1 MNRCFVAILSPL
13 NHQYCR
19 STTYHFLVSNLFL
32 ERLVFLVELA
42 QLVAL
47 GLVLVELALQLVFQ
61 LLAVAVESSGYIL
74 LLIYEHSLLQLV
86 FQLLAV
92 AVESSGYILL
102 LIYEHSLLQLVVLLT
117 SLVLVVQL
125 VLLGLVLVHQLH
137 PTIDPIQ
144 LEVHLALLEA
154 FLICPHHLKSNSLL
168 HPLHFV
174 SQQAFSPLLRF
185 YHPDLIFYFESQG

>member
-1 MNRCFVAILSPL
+1 MNHCIGAILSPL

-42 QLVAL
+42 
-47 GLVLVELALQLVFQ
+47 
-61 LLAVAVESSGYIL
+61 
-74 LLIYEHSLLQLV
+74 LQLV

-125 VLLGLVLVHQLH
+125 VLLGLELVLVHQLH

-174 SQQAFSPLLRF
+174 SQQAFSPLVRF
-185 YHPDLIFYFESQG
+185 YHPDLIFYFESQE